1 MGRSKLGGV
10 GSRWGILGVAL
21 LVALLAAPAVQ
32 AKTILKLGTS
42 TQPTHIY
49 NVAAEYFAKLVAERS
64 GGEIEVQVFPSSQLG
79 SERDM
84 VEGLQLGSLEMTLT
98 STGPMGNF
106 VPQVKLFNLPFLFKD
121 RESCYRVLDG
131 EIGTQIADSFTKVGI
146 RSLGWYENGFRNI
159 TNSKVAIN
167 SPDDMKGLK
176 IRVMEDDVF
185 ILTMKA
191 LGASPLPMAFG
202 ELYTALEQKT
212 VDAQENPLAV
222 IHSSR
227 FFEVQKYLAMTGHF
241 YSPAVLLISEMTWK
255 KLTPEQQQLIATAA
269 SEARDYER
277 QISLQADQELE
288 AACEK
293 EGMIV
298 TRPDKEPFAK
308 AVASVYTT
316 ASVVKAIGGGNSEEG
331 QRLIDAAIAAA
342 K

>member
-1 MGRSKLGGV
+1 MRNKVLTIVLLSLF
-10 GSRWGILGVAL
+10 VAL
-21 LVALLAAPAVQ
+21 AVSPASY
-32 AKTILKLGTS
+32 AKTVLKLGTS
-42 TQPTHIY
+42 TQPSHIY
-49 NVAAEYFAKLVAERS
+49 NLAAEQFGKIVAANS
-64 GGEIEVQVFPSSQLG
+64 NGDIEVQVFPASQLG

-131 EIGTQIADSFTKVGI
+131 EIGTQIADRFVNVGI
-146 RSLGWYENGFRNI
+146 RSLGWFENGFRNI
-159 TNSKVAIN
+159 TDSKVPIN
-167 SPDDMKGLK
+167 SPKDMQGLK

-222 IHSSR
+222 IYSSR

-255 KLTPEQQQLIATAA
+255 KLTPEQQKIISDAA
-269 SEARDYER
+269 KEARDYER
-277 QISLQADQELE
+277 ELSLKADQELE
-288 AACEK
+288 AGCKEK
-293 EGMIV
+293 GMIV
-298 TRPDKEPFAK
+298 TNPDKAPFVK
-308 AVASVYTT
+308 AVASVYKNP
-316 ASVVKAIGGGNSEEG
+316 SVIKAIGGGNAAEG
-331 QRLIDAAIAAA
+331 QKLIDAAINAA

>member
-1 MGRSKLGGV
+1 MNTRAMV
-10 GSRWGILGVAL
+10 VAVISMCAIA
-21 LVALLAAPAVQ
+21 VAATTGY
-32 AKTILKLGTS
+32 AKTVLKLGTS
-42 TQPTHIY
+42 TQPSHIY
-49 NVAAEYFAKLVAERS
+49 NLAAERFGEIVADKS
-64 GGEIEVQVFPSSQLG
+64 GGELEVQVFPAAQLG

-131 EIGTQIADSFTKVGI
+131 EIGTQIADRFVKIGI

-159 TNSKVAIN
+159 TNSQRPIT
-167 SPDDMKGLK
+167 SPADMDGLK

-191 LGASPLPMAFG
+191 LGASPTPMAFG
-202 ELYTALEQKT
+202 ELYTALEQGV

-241 YSPAVLLISEMTWK
+241 YSPAVMLISEITWQS
-255 KLTPEQQQLIATAA
+255 LSPEHQKIVAA
-269 SEARDYER
+269 AAKEAKDYER
-277 QISLQADQELE
+277 QLSIQADQELE
-288 AACEK
+288 AACAE
-293 EGMIV
+293 EGMVV
-298 TRPDKEPFAK
+298 THPDKEPFMK
-308 AVASVYTT
+308 AVAPVYNNTSVI
-316 ASVVKAIGGGNSEEG
+316 KAIGGGDAEEG
-331 QRLIDAAIAAA
+331 QRLIDAAKAAA
-342 K
+342 M

>member
-1 MGRSKLGGV
+1 MRKK
-10 GSRWGILGVAL
+10 L
-21 LVALLAAPAVQ
+21 LVGVVCSLFVVLGIAPTGF

-49 NVAAEYFAKLVAERS
+49 NLAAEHFGKMVADKS
-64 GGEIEVQVFPSSQLG
+64 GGDIEVQVFPAAQLG

-131 EIGTQIADSFTKVGI
+131 EIGTGIADRFVKVGI

-159 TNSKVAIN
+159 TNSERPIKA
-167 SPDDMKGLK
+167 PADMNGIK

-202 ELYTALEQKT
+202 ELYTALEQQT

-222 IHSSR
+222 IYSSR
-227 FFEVQKYLAMTGHF
+227 FFEVQDYLAMTGHF
-241 YSPAVLLISEMTWK
+241 YSPAVLLISEMTWQS
-255 KLTPEQQQLIATAA
+255 LTPEQQTLIAEAA
-269 SEARDYER
+269 VEARDYER
-277 QISLQADQELE
+277 ELSLKADQELE
-288 AACEK
+288 AALKK
-293 EGMIV
+293 EGMTV
-298 TRPDKEPFAK
+298 THPDKTPFAE
-308 AVASVYTT
+308 AVAGVYSNPSVI
-316 ASVVKAIGGGNSEEG
+316 KAIGGGDAQEG
-331 QRLIDAAIAAA
+331 QKLIDAAKAVA

>member
-1 MGRSKLGGV
+1 MSKKPLLSV
-10 GSRWGILGVAL
+10 IAILTAIL
-21 LVALLAAPAVQ
+21 LVAPLAQ
-32 AKTILKLGTS
+32 AKVILKCGTS
-42 TQPTHIY
+42 TQPSHIY
-49 NVAAEYFAKLVAERS
+49 NKGVEHFEKIVEEKTD
-64 GGEIEVQVFPSSQLG
+64 GEIDVQLFPAAQLG

-98 STGPMGNF
+98 STGPLGNF

-121 RESCYRVLDG
+121 RESCYKVLDG
-131 EIGTQIADSFTKVGI
+131 EIGEDIAKLFLNVGI

-159 TNSKVAIN
+159 TNSKRAIEK
-167 SPDDMKGLK
+167 PADMEGLK

-241 YSPAVLLISEMTWK
+241 YSPAMLLIGEQTWRR
-255 KLTPEQQQLIATAA
+255 LTPEQQKILQEA
-269 SEARDYER
+269 SAEAKAYER
-277 QISLQADQELE
+277 KLSMEADQNLE
-288 AACEK
+288 AELKK

-298 TRPDKEPFAK
+298 THPDKEPFKK
-308 AVASVYTT
+308 AVQSVYENP
-316 ASVVKAIGGGNSEEG
+316 SVIKAIGGGDAEEG
-331 QRLIDAAIAAA
+331 KRLIDAARSAAE
-342 K
+342 

>member
-1 MGRSKLGGV
+1 MGKKLWIGV
-10 GSRWGILGVAL
+10 LFLVFLGMV
-21 LVALLAAPAVQ
+21 VAPAGH
-32 AKTILKLGTS
+32 AKTVLKLGTS
-42 TQPTHIY
+42 TQPSHIY
-49 NVAAEYFAKLVAERS
+49 NVAANYFAKIVAQKT
-64 GGEIEVQVFPSSQLG
+64 GGEIEVQVFPAAQLG

-131 EIGTQIADSFTKVGI
+131 KIGTQIADRFTKVGI
-146 RSLGWYENGFRNI
+146 RSLGWFENGFRNI
-159 TNSKVAIN
+159 TDSKRAVN
-167 SPDDMKGLK
+167 SPADMKGIK

-222 IHSSR
+222 IYSSR

-241 YSPAVLLISEMTWK
+241 YSPAVLLISEMTWQ
-255 KLTPEQQQLIATAA
+255 KLTPAQQKIMADAGVK
-269 SEARDYER
+269 ARDYER
-277 QISLQADQELE
+277 GLSLKADQELE
-288 AACEK
+288 AACKK
-293 EGMIV
+293 EGMII
-298 TRPDKEPFAK
+298 THPDKAPFVK
-308 AVASVYTT
+308 AVASVYNNP
-316 ASVVKAIGGGNSEEG
+316 SVIKAIGGGNADEG
-331 QRLIDAAIAAA
+331 QKLIDEAIAAA

>member
-1 MGRSKLGGV
+1 MRKK
-10 GSRWGILGVAL
+10 L
-21 LVALLAAPAVQ
+21 LVGIVCSLFVVLGIAPTGF

-49 NVAAEYFAKLVAERS
+49 NLAAEHFGKMVADKS
-64 GGEIEVQVFPSSQLG
+64 GGDIEVQVFPAAQLG

-131 EIGTQIADSFTKVGI
+131 EIGTGIADRFVKVGI

-159 TNSKVAIN
+159 TNSERPIKA
-167 SPDDMKGLK
+167 PADMNGIK

-202 ELYTALEQKT
+202 ELYTALEQQT

-227 FFEVQKYLAMTGHF
+227 FFEVQDYLAMTGHF
-241 YSPAVLLISEMTWK
+241 YSPAVLLISEMTWQS
-255 KLTPEQQQLIATAA
+255 LTPEQQTLIADAA
-269 SEARDYER
+269 TQSRDYER
-277 QISLQADQELE
+277 ELSLKADQELE
-288 AACEK
+288 AALKK
-293 EGMIV
+293 EGMTV
-298 TRPDKEPFAK
+298 THPDKTPFAE
-308 AVASVYTT
+308 AVAGVYSNPSVI
-316 ASVVKAIGGGNSEEG
+316 KAIGGGDAQEG
-331 QRLIDAAIAAA
+331 QKLIDAAKAAA

>member
-1 MGRSKLGGV
+1 MRKAELMIGLMS
-10 GSRWGILGVAL
+10 
-21 LVALLAAPAVQ
+21 LVIVLATSPTSY
-32 AKTILKLGTS
+32 AKTVLKLGTS

-49 NVAAEYFAKLVAERS
+49 NVAAEHFGKIVAENS
-64 GGEIEVQVFPSSQLG
+64 GGDIEVQVFPAAQLG

-131 EIGTQIADSFTKVGI
+131 EIGTQIADRFTKVGI
-146 RSLGWYENGFRNI
+146 RSLGWFENGFRNI
-159 TNSKVAIN
+159 TNSKVAVN

-185 ILTMKA
+185 ILTMKS

-241 YSPAVLLISEMTWK
+241 YSPAVLLISEMTWQQ
-255 KLTPEQQQLIATAA
+255 LTPAQQKIIADAA
-269 SEARDYER
+269 TEARDFER
-277 QISLQADQELE
+277 ALSLKADQELE
-288 AACEK
+288 AACKK

-298 TRPDKEPFAK
+298 THPDKTPFAE
-308 AVASVYTT
+308 AVAAVYKNPSVI
-316 ASVVKAIGGGNSEEG
+316 KAIGGGDAAEG
-331 QRLIDAAIAAA
+331 QKLIDAAIAAA

>member
-1 MGRSKLGGV
+1 MNKKLL
-10 GSRWGILGVAL
+10 SFIIFAL
-21 LVALLAAPAVQ
+21 FAVLALSPASH
-32 AKTILKLGTS
+32 AKIILKCGTS

-49 NVAAEYFAKLVAERS
+49 NQAAEYFAKIVAERT
-64 GGEIEVQVFPSSQLG
+64 GGEIEVQVFPAAQLG

-131 EIGTQIADSFTKVGI
+131 EIGTQIADRFLKVGI
-146 RSLGWYENGFRNI
+146 RSLGWYENGFRNV
-159 TNSKVAIN
+159 TNSKRAIN
-167 SPDDMKGLK
+167 SPADMDGLK

-202 ELYTALEQKT
+202 ELYTALEQKI

-241 YSPAVLLISEMTWK
+241 YSPAVLLISEITWK
-255 KLTPEQQQLIATAA
+255 TLSPEHQKILTDAA
-269 SEARDYER
+269 AEARDYER
-277 QISLQADQELE
+277 KISMEADQNLE
-288 AACEK
+288 AACK
-293 EGMIV
+293 QEGMTV
-298 TRPDKEPFAK
+298 THPDKAPFVE
-308 AVASVYTT
+308 AVAGVYTNP
-316 ASVVKAIGGGNSEEG
+316 SVIKAIGGGNAEEG
-331 QRLIDAAIAAA
+331 QKLIEAVRAAA

>member
-1 MGRSKLGGV
+1 MQKKLFTVVIFSLSMVLMIATSGYT
-10 GSRWGILGVAL
+10 
-21 LVALLAAPAVQ
+21 
-32 AKTILKLGTS
+32 KTILKLGTS

-49 NVAAEYFAKLVAERS
+49 NQAAEFFGKIVAEKT
-64 GGEIEVQVFPSSQLG
+64 GGEVEVKVFPAAQLG

-98 STGPMGNF
+98 STGPLGNF
-106 VPQVKLFNLPFLFKD
+106 VPQIKLFNLPFLFKD

-131 EIGTQIADSFTKVGI
+131 EIGTQIADRFVKVGV

-159 TNSKVAIN
+159 TNSKHPVN

-191 LGASPLPMAFG
+191 MGASPLPMAFG

-222 IHSSR
+222 IYSSR
-227 FFEVQKYLAMTGHF
+227 FFEVQDYLAMTGHF
-241 YSPAVLLISEMTWK
+241 YSPAVLLISEITWK
-255 KLTPEQQQLIATAA
+255 TLTPEQQKIIADAA
-269 SEARDYER
+269 TQARDYER
-277 QISLQADQELE
+277 GLSLKADQELE
-288 AACEK
+288 SACK
-293 EGMIV
+293 KAGMSI
-298 TRPDKEPFAK
+298 THPDKAPFAK
-308 AVASVYTT
+308 AVASVY
-316 ASVVKAIGGGNSEEG
+316 SNPKVIKAIGGGDAVAG
-331 QRLIDAAIAAA
+331 QKLIDAAKAAA

>member
-1 MGRSKLGGV
+1 MQRKLSAV
-10 GSRWGILGVAL
+10 IVFSLF
-21 LVALLAAPAVQ
+21 LVLVIAPATY
-32 AKTILKLGTS
+32 AKTTLKLGTS

-49 NVAAEYFAKLVAERS
+49 NQAADYFAKIVAEKT
-64 GGEIEVQVFPSSQLG
+64 GGEIEVQVFPAAQLG

-98 STGPMGNF
+98 STGPMGGF

-131 EIGTQIADSFTKVGI
+131 EIGTQIADRFVKVGI
-146 RSLGWYENGFRNI
+146 RSLGWFENGFRNI
-159 TNSKVAIN
+159 TNSKRAVN
-167 SPDDMKGLK
+167 SPDDMKGVK

-191 LGASPLPMAFG
+191 MGASPLPMAFG

-241 YSPAVLLISEMTWK
+241 YSPAVLLISEATWK
-255 KLTPEQQQLIATAA
+255 SLSPENQKIVADAATQ
-269 SEARDYER
+269 ARDYER
-277 QISLQADQELE
+277 GLSLKADQELE
-288 AACEK
+288 AACAK
-293 EGMIV
+293 EGMTI
-298 TRPDKEPFAK
+298 THPDKAPFAK
-308 AVASVYTT
+308 AVASVYTNPK
-316 ASVVKAIGGGNSEEG
+316 VIKAIGGGNAEEG
-331 QRLIDAAIAAA
+331 QKLIDAALAAS

>member
-1 MGRSKLGGV
+1 ME
-10 GSRWGILGVAL
+10 VAMRKKS
-21 LVALLAAPAVQ
+21 LAVVLFSLFVVVSLSSAVT

-42 TQPTHIY
+42 TQPSHIY
-49 NVAAEYFAKLVAERS
+49 NLAAEKFGEIVAEKS
-64 GGEIEVQVFPSSQLG
+64 GGEIEVQVFPAAQLG

-121 RESCYRVLDG
+121 RESCYKVLDG
-131 EIGTQIADSFTKVGI
+131 EIGTQIADRFVKVGI
-146 RSLGWYENGFRNI
+146 RSLGWFENGFRNI
-159 TNSKVAIN
+159 TNSKVAVEK
-167 SPDDMKGLK
+167 PGDMSGMK

-241 YSPAVLLISEMTWK
+241 YSPAVLLISEITWQT
-255 KLTPEQQQLIATAA
+255 LSPEHQQIVTEAA
-269 SEARDYER
+269 VQARDYER
-277 QISLQADQELE
+277 QLSLKADEELE
-288 AACEK
+288 AACAK
-293 EGMIV
+293 EGMII
-298 TRPDKEPFAK
+298 TRPDKAPFAE
-308 AVASVYTT
+308 AVASVYTNPD
-316 ASVVKAIGGGNSEEG
+316 VVKAIGGGDAVEG
-331 QRLIDAAIAAA
+331 QKLIDAAIAAA

>member
-1 MGRSKLGGV
+1 VV
-10 GSRWGILGVAL
+10 G
-21 LVALLAAPAVQ
+21 APASF
-32 AKTILKLGTS
+32 AKTVLKLGTS

-49 NVAAEYFAKLVAERS
+49 NQAADYFGKLVAERT
-64 GGEIEVQVFPSSQLG
+64 GGEIEVQVFPAAQLG

-84 VEGLQLGSLEMTLT
+84 VEGLQLGTLEMTLT

-121 RESCYRVLDG
+121 RESGYRVLDG
-131 EIGTQIADSFTKVGI
+131 EIGSQIADRFIAVGI
-146 RSLGWYENGFRNI
+146 RSLGWFENGFRNI
-159 TNSKVAIN
+159 TNSERPVTK
-167 SPDDMKGLK
+167 PEDMAGLK

-227 FFEVQKYLAMTGHF
+227 FFEVQKHLAMTGHF
-241 YSPAVLLISEMTWK
+241 YSPAVLLISEITWK
-255 KLTPEQQQLIATAA
+255 SLSPEHQKIIAEAA
-269 SEARDYER
+269 AEARTFER
-277 QISLQADQELE
+277 ELSLKADQELE
-288 AACEK
+288 AACAK
-293 EGMIV
+293 EGMEV
-298 TRPDKEPFAK
+298 TRPDKAPFAA
-308 AVASVYTT
+308 AVASVYKEP
-316 ASVVKAIGGGNSEEG
+316 SVVKAIGGGDAEAG
-331 QRLIDAAIAAA
+331 QKLIDAAIAAA

>member
-1 MGRSKLGGV
+1 MQRKLLTV
-10 GSRWGILGVAL
+10 IVFSLFLAL
-21 LVALLAAPAVQ
+21 VAAPAAY
-32 AKTILKLGTS
+32 AKTTLKLGTS

-49 NVAAEYFAKLVAERS
+49 NQAADHFAKIVADKT
-64 GGEIEVQVFPSSQLG
+64 GGEIEVQVFPAAQLG

-98 STGPMGNF
+98 STGPMGGF

-131 EIGTQIADSFTKVGI
+131 EIGTQIADRFVKVGI
-146 RSLGWYENGFRNI
+146 RSLGWFENGFRNI
-159 TNSKVAIN
+159 TNSKRAVN
-167 SPDDMKGLK
+167 SPDDMKGVK

-191 LGASPLPMAFG
+191 MGASPLPMAFG

-222 IHSSR
+222 IYSSR

-241 YSPAVLLISEMTWK
+241 YSPAVLLISEATWK
-255 KLTPEQQQLIATAA
+255 KLSPENQKIVADAA
-269 SEARDYER
+269 AQARDYER
-277 QISLQADQELE
+277 GLSLKADQELE

-293 EGMIV
+293 AGMTI
-298 TRPDKEPFAK
+298 THPDKAPFVK
-308 AVASVYTT
+308 AVASVYTNPK
-316 ASVVKAIGGGNSEEG
+316 VIKAIGGGNAEEG
-331 QRLIDAAIAAA
+331 QKLIDAALAAS

>member
-1 MGRSKLGGV
+1 MRT
-10 GSRWGILGVAL
+10 IT
-21 LVALLAAPAVQ
+21 
-32 AKTILKLGTS
+32 KTIVLIVCALCVSVAVSPAGYAKVVLKCGTS
-42 TQPTHIY
+42 TQPSHIY
-49 NVAAEYFAKLVAERS
+49 NKAVERFAEIVADKTK
-64 GGEIEVQVFPSSQLG
+64 GEVEVQLFPASQLG

-84 VEGLQLGSLEMTLT
+84 VEGLQLGTLEMTLT

-131 EIGTQIADSFTKVGI
+131 EIGTGISDLFLKVGI
-146 RSLGWYENGFRNI
+146 RSLGWFENGFRNV

-167 SPDDMKGLK
+167 KPEDMKGLK

-202 ELYTALEQKT
+202 ELYTALEQKA

-241 YSPAVLLISEMTWK
+241 YSPAVLLIGEIAWK
-255 KLTPEQQQLIATAA
+255 TLSPEQQAILKDAA
-269 SEARDYER
+269 AQAKDYER
-277 QISLQADQELE
+277 KISLEADQELE
-288 AACEK
+288 AACKK
-293 EGMIV
+293 EGMIS
-298 TRPDKEPFAK
+298 THPDKAPFMA
-308 AVASVYTT
+308 AVAGVYTT
-316 ASVVKAIGGGNSEEG
+316 PSVIKAIGGGNAEEG
-331 QRLIDAAIAAA
+331 QKLIDAARAAA

>member
-1 MGRSKLGGV
+1 MSKN
-10 GSRWGILGVAL
+10 RF
-21 LVALLAAPAVQ
+21 LVAAMICVAVLSVSSLCS

-49 NVAAEYFAKLVAERS
+49 NQAAEYFGKLVGERS
-64 GGEIEVQVFPSSQLG
+64 GGEIEVQVFPAAQLG

-131 EIGTQIADSFTKVGI
+131 EIGNQIADRFTTVGI
-146 RSLGWYENGFRNI
+146 RSLGWFENGFRNI
-159 TNSKVAIN
+159 TNSKRAIN
-167 SPDDMKGLK
+167 SPKDMDGLK

-241 YSPAVLLISEMTWK
+241 YSPAVLLISEITWK
-255 KLTPEQQQLIATAA
+255 TLSPEQQKLITEAAT
-269 SEARDYER
+269 EARTYER
-277 QISLQADQELE
+277 EISLKADQELE
-288 AACEK
+288 AACAR
-293 EGMIV
+293 EGMEV
-298 TRPDKEPFAK
+298 THPDKAPFAE
-308 AVASVYTT
+308 AVAGIYTNPV
-316 ASVVKAIGGGNSEEG
+316 VVKAIGGGDTEAG
-331 QRLIDAAIAAA
+331 QKLIDAAIAAA